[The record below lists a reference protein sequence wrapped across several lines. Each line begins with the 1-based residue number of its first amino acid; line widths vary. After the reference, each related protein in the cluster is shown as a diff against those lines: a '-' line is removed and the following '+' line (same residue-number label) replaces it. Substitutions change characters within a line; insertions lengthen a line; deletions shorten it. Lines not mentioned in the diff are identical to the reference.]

1 MTRIVRKEIDLKRN
15 KNEALK
21 MNNYGENDKQGQYWN
36 EAPGQSWV
44 NNDAA
49 MNERLQN
56 ISDILF
62 EGIDVNGCKN
72 GLDIGCG
79 AGSTTRRL
87 ATIMG
92 NQATVTGLDISEKL
106 LTLARSQSDSLGKF
120 FLQADAQ
127 SYTFEPEGFD
137 LAISRFGVMFFEN
150 PLKAFQNIKSAIQ
163 KGRELRFVCWAPLAA
178 NDFFLSPLNTV
189 VDITGVSFAEPGNE
203 PGPLAF
209 SDRIYLSSI
218 LKAAEFSSI
227 NIDVLE
233 TSITTKDSVEKNASL
248 LMEIGMGFRAIKEA
262 APSAEVLDEI
272 REAFITDGNKRLK
285 NGHISYDATIYR
297 VSAVA

>member
-1 MTRIVRKEIDLKRN
+1 MGK
-15 KNEALK
+15 
-21 MNNYGENDKQGQYWN
+21 YGENDKQGQYWN
-36 EAPGQSWV
+36 ESPGQSWV
-44 NNDAA
+44 INDSA
-49 MNERLQN
+49 MNERLQA

-62 EGIDVNGCKN
+62 EGLDATGCNN

-87 ATIMG
+87 AAIMG
-92 NQATVTGLDISEKL
+92 NQARVTGLDISEKL
-106 LTLARSQSDSLGKF
+106 LALARSHPESVGKD

-127 SYTFEPEGFD
+127 SYKFEPERFD

-150 PLKAFQNIKSAIQ
+150 PFKAFQNIKSAVQ
-163 KGRELRFVCWAPLAA
+163 KGREIRFVCWAPISA

-189 VDITGVSFAEPGNE
+189 VDITGVSFAEPGKE

-209 SDRIYLSSI
+209 SDRTYLSSI

-227 NIDVLE
+227 NIDIVE
-233 TSITTKDSVEKNASL
+233 TSISTKDSVEKNASL

-262 APSAEVLDEI
+262 TPTDEVLNEI
-272 REAFITDGNKRLK
+272 KEAFVADGNKRLQ
-285 NGHISYDATIYR
+285 NGLISYDATIYR

>member
-1 MTRIVRKEIDLKRN
+1 MSK
-15 KNEALK
+15 
-21 MNNYGENDKQGQYWN
+21 YGENDKQGQYWN

-44 NNDAA
+44 INDTA
-49 MNERLQN
+49 MNERLQA

-62 EGIDVNGCKN
+62 QGLDVTGCNN

-87 ATIMG
+87 AAIMG
-92 NQATVTGLDISEKL
+92 NQARVTGLDISEKL
-106 LTLARSQSDSLGKF
+106 LALARSHPESVGKD

-127 SYTFEPEGFD
+127 SYKFEPERFD

-150 PLKAFQNIKSAIQ
+150 PFKAFQNIKSAVQ
-163 KGRELRFVCWAPLAA
+163 KGREMRFVCWAPISA

-189 VDITGVSFAEPGNE
+189 VDITGVSFAEPGKE

-209 SDRIYLSSI
+209 SDRTYLSSI
-218 LKAAEFSSI
+218 LKNAEFSSI
-227 NIDVLE
+227 NIDIIK
-233 TSITTKDSVEKNASL
+233 TSISTKDSVEKNASL
-248 LMEIGMGFRAIKEA
+248 LMEIGMGSRAIKEA
-262 APSAEVLDEI
+262 APTDEVLNEI
-272 REAFITDGNKRLK
+272 REAFVADGIKRLQD
-285 NGHISYDATIYR
+285 GLISYDATIYR

>member
-1 MTRIVRKEIDLKRN
+1 MSI
-15 KNEALK
+15 
-21 MNNYGENDKQGQYWN
+21 YGENDKQGQYWN

-44 NNDAA
+44 VNDSA
-49 MNERLQN
+49 MNERLQT

-62 EGIDVNGCKN
+62 EGLDATGCNN

-87 ATIMG
+87 AAIMG
-92 NQATVTGLDISEKL
+92 NQARVTGLDISEKL
-106 LTLARSQSDSLGKF
+106 LALARSHPESVGKD

-127 SYTFEPEGFD
+127 SCKFEPEGFD

-150 PLKAFQNIKSAIQ
+150 PFKAFQNIKSAVQ
-163 KGRELRFVCWAPLAA
+163 KGREMRFVCWAPISA

-189 VDITGVSFAEPGNE
+189 VDITGVSFAEPGKE

-209 SDRIYLSSI
+209 SDRTYLSSI
-218 LKAAEFSSI
+218 LKNAEFSSI
-227 NIDVLE
+227 NIDIIK
-233 TSITTKDSVEKNASL
+233 TSISTTDSVEKNASL
-248 LMEIGMGFRAIKEA
+248 LMEIGMGSRAIKEA
-262 APSAEVLDEI
+262 APTDEVLNEI
-272 REAFITDGNKRLK
+272 REAFVADGNKRLQ
-285 NGHISYDATIYR
+285 NGFISYDATIYR

>member
-1 MTRIVRKEIDLKRN
+1 MG
-15 KNEALK
+15 
-21 MNNYGENDKQGQYWN
+21 NYGENDKQGQYWN

-44 NNDAA
+44 INDTA

-87 ATIMG
+87 AKIMS
-92 NQATVTGLDISEKL
+92 NHATVTGLDISEKL
-106 LTLARSQSDSLGKF
+106 LTLARSQSDSLGKI

-127 SYTFEPEGFD
+127 SYKFEPEGFD

-150 PLKAFQNIKSAIQ
+150 PLKAFQNIKSAIR
-163 KGRELRFVCWAPLAA
+163 KGRELRFVCWAPLKA

-209 SDRIYLSSI
+209 SDRTYLSSI

-227 NIDVLE
+227 KIDVLE
-233 TSITTKDSVEKNASL
+233 TSLNTKDSAEKNASL

-262 APSAEVLDEI
+262 APSDEVLAEI
-272 REAFITDGNKRLK
+272 REAFIADGNKRLQ
-285 NGHISYDATIYR
+285 NGLISYGAKIYR

>member
-1 MTRIVRKEIDLKRN
+1 MGK
-15 KNEALK
+15 
-21 MNNYGENDKQGQYWN
+21 YGENDKQGQYWN

-44 NNDAA
+44 INDSA
-49 MNERLQN
+49 MNERLQA

-62 EGIDVNGCKN
+62 EGLDATGCNN

-87 ATIMG
+87 AAIMG
-92 NQATVTGLDISEKL
+92 NQARVTGLDISEKL
-106 LTLARSQSDSLGKF
+106 LALARSHPESVGKD

-127 SYTFEPEGFD
+127 SYKFEPERFD

-150 PLKAFQNIKSAIQ
+150 PFKAFQNIKSAVQ
-163 KGRELRFVCWAPLAA
+163 KGREMRFVCWAPISA

-189 VDITGVSFAEPGNE
+189 VDITGVSFAEPGKE

-209 SDRIYLSSI
+209 SDRTYLSSI
-218 LKAAEFSSI
+218 LTDAEFSSI
-227 NIDVLE
+227 NIDIIK
-233 TSITTKDSVEKNASL
+233 TSISTKDSVEKNASL

-262 APSAEVLDEI
+262 APTDEVLNEI
-272 REAFITDGNKRLK
+272 REAFVADGNKRLL
-285 NGHISYDATIYR
+285 NGLISYDATIYR